1 MKLELTN
8 IFDLQPA
15 PRVLVE
21 ASAGTGKTYTIVG
34 IFIRLLIEKE
44 LTVEQIL
51 TVTFTKKATAELR
64 ERILSRLRECLSAV
78 ETGANPDKG
87 DEFLK
92 EFTARYS
99 GDLSVS
105 VKLSEAIRNFDDSQV
120 FTIHGFCQKILQEE
134 ALSAGTPFE
143 MAVNPSGNLY
153 EIAAED
159 FWRVFMDRHGADDA
173 GRYLISKLM
182 GVAST
187 PAELAGK
194 NGISTLLGKQ
204 YARPEGETLDDP
216 KAYIQELLSL
226 KSKIKQIYNA
236 EGDHI
241 YSKLKKCDI
250 KRYSGYLNSRWQS
263 ITDYV
268 NDEQFQLDKPDKLH
282 YFTAEYLYDESNLKK
297 NGSTV
302 EPHQFF
308 ELCSE
313 LENLVER
320 INRVDTTLIS
330 QAYNDIKARREKL
343 AKANDTYSYNDL
355 LISVRDALMDPKRGE
370 LLAKKLNRRYPV
382 ALVDEFQDTDP
393 IQYDIFKT
401 VYPADKQSSSLMM
414 IGDPKQAIYAFRGAD
429 LHTYFKARNDGVD
442 QEYTLKKNY
451 RSTVQ
456 YIKAVNHLF
465 EGEKQPFIEKGIEF
479 EPSAAGRKD
488 YIDSL
493 VVDENNQAPLQI
505 ISRRGVESNKGN
517 SCDFAFNETVSR
529 IAKLLQQTD
538 SEYAKIGDKRVN
550 AGDIAILISRNKDAY
565 NLQQRLKHAGI
576 DAVTKTDQ
584 NIFETLEAR
593 KIEMLMN
600 AVLNPTVHRMFNSG
614 LLTGVFGFDLTLLQ
628 DLSNDEDK
636 RQQLIGELT
645 DLADTWRRE
654 GFHSM
659 FYHLIYNE
667 QRLVNFSKVDR
678 SERVIT
684 NLFHLADLCASAE
697 KEHLLSPE
705 KLHTWLLRQMEQSDE
720 EEKELQLESDRNL
733 VKIMTIHSSKGLQFP
748 IVFCPTLWM
757 GYEPN
762 SFAGSAKKM
771 VEYHTEDSDDL
782 IINFDRERNDRRM
795 EAEYASDQESI
806 AEDVRKTYVALTRA
820 QYSTVVIWDS
830 HTNSNVSGL
839 GALTIGRQFVI
850 DSIKNKLKVKE
861 DDEITDSEFISQFET
876 LQETSGNLISLEMV
890 SHDSETDMEREFP
903 FSEEPEFSFLPYDGR
918 DRLEVQKKLESFT
931 SLAGHGSEPGVPDY
945 DQLLDNFS
953 APFDNNFENE
963 KEGELTIFDFP
974 KGATAGTA
982 IHKLFEHESFEFK
995 NAEADNHSQAIKET
1009 LDEYEFDLKWTPVI
1023 QQMIKDVAG
1032 CTMPG
1037 FDLGGLAVKNERR
1050 EMEFHF
1056 PAGSA
1061 DGASLL
1067 GVIRN
1072 EPVRTQEPNVGQRYM
1087 TGFID
1092 LVARQNGQYIII
1104 DYKSNYLGDTP
1115 KDYSQENLKE
1125 EILSASYDLQYHLYT
1140 VALVKFLRSKIPDF
1154 DYDTHFLGVAYL
1166 FVRGMKAGSDNGV
1179 WFYKPDKEVIT
1190 KLERMLSRKS

>member
-1 MKLELTN
+1 MKQELTN
-8 IFDLQPA
+8 IFDLKPA
-15 PRVLVE
+15 SRVLVE

-44 LTVEQIL
+44 LSVEQIL

-64 ERILSRLRECLSAV
+64 ERILSRLRECLTVV
-78 ETGANPDKG
+78 ETGGNPEG
-87 DEFLK
+87 SDEFLD
-92 EFTARYS
+92 EFERRYS

-105 VKLSEAIRNFDDSQV
+105 GKLREAIRNFDDSQV

-153 EIAAED
+153 ERAAED
-159 FWRVFMDRHGADDA
+159 YWRIFMDRHGADDA

-182 GVAST
+182 SIAST

-194 NGISTLLGKQ
+194 NGISTLLEKQ
-204 YARPEGETLDDP
+204 YARLEGETLDDP
-216 KAYIQELLSL
+216 KAYLQELLEL
-226 KSKIKQIYNA
+226 KSRIKQIYDA
-236 EGDHI
+236 EGDDI
-241 YSKLKKCDI
+241 YLKLKGCDI
-250 KRYSGYLNSRWQS
+250 KRYSAYLDSRWQS
-263 ITDYV
+263 IIDYV
-268 NDEQFQLDKPDKLH
+268 NDEQYQLDKPEKLQ
-282 YFTAEYLYDESNLKK
+282 YFTKDYLYDESRLKK
-297 NGSTV
+297 NGNPV
-302 EPHQFF
+302 ERHEFF

-313 LENLVER
+313 LERIVDG
-320 INRVDTTLIS
+320 INRVETTLVRW
-330 QAYNDIKARREKL
+330 AYDDIRIRREKL
-343 AKANDTYSYNDL
+343 SKSNDTYSYNDL
-355 LISVRDALMDPKRGE
+355 LISVRDALIDSERGNH
-370 LLAKKLNRRYPV
+370 LAEKLNRRYPV

-401 VYPADKQSSSLMM
+401 VYPAGKKDSSLMM

-442 QEYTLKKNY
+442 QEYTLKRNY

-465 EGEKQPFIEKGIEF
+465 DGDQQPFIEDNIEF
-479 EPSAAGRKD
+479 EPSAAGRND
-488 YIDSL
+488 HTDSL
-493 VVDENNQAPLQI
+493 LISGKVQAPLQVV
-505 ISRRGVESNKGN
+505 SRRGVETNKG
-517 SCDFAFNETVSR
+517 SACDFAFNETVSR

-538 SEYAKIGDKRVN
+538 SEYAKIGVKRLK

-565 NLQQRLKHAGI
+565 DLQQRLKQAGI
-576 DAVTKTDQ
+576 DSVTKTDQ

-593 KIEMLMN
+593 KMEMLIN
-600 AVLNPTVHRMFNSG
+600 AVLNPTVHRVFNSG
-614 LLTGVFGFDLTLLQ
+614 LLTGMFGFDLASLR
-628 DLSNDEDK
+628 DISADEDK
-636 RQQLIGELT
+636 RQQLTGELA
-645 DLADTWRRE
+645 DLAETWRRE
-654 GFHSM
+654 GFYSM
-659 FYHLIYNE
+659 FYHLIYKDR
-667 QRLVNFSKVDR
+667 RLVNFSRLNR
-678 SERVIT
+678 SERIIT
-684 NLFHLADLCASAE
+684 NLFHLADLCANAE

-771 VEYHTEDSDDL
+771 VEYHTGESEDL
-782 IINFDRERNDRRM
+782 IINFDRERNDRRI
-795 EAEYASDQESI
+795 EAEFASDLESV

-820 QYSTVVIWDS
+820 KYSTVVIWDS
-830 HTNSNVSGL
+830 HSNSNVSGL
-839 GALTIGRQFVI
+839 GASLIGRQLVI
-850 DSIKNKLKVKE
+850 DSINNKLKVKE
-861 DDEITDSEFISQFET
+861 DDEITDSDFISRFEN
-876 LQETSGNLISLEMV
+876 LQEISENLINLELVSPDREGDDETVSL
-890 SHDSETDMEREFP
+890 
-903 FSEEPEFSFLPYDGR
+903 FSEQPELSFRAYSGR

-953 APFDNNFENE
+953 APFDDGFENK
-963 KEGELTIFDFP
+963 KEDELNIFDFP

-982 IHKLFEHESFEFK
+982 IHKLFEHASFEF
-995 NAEADNHSQAIKET
+995 NGAEKDNHSGAIKEI
-1009 LDEYEFDLKWTPVI
+1009 LEEYDFDLKWAPVI
-1023 QQMIKDVAG
+1023 QQMIRDLAG
-1032 CTMPG
+1032 CNMPG
-1037 FDLGGLAVKNERR
+1037 FDLGGLAIKDERR

-1061 DGASLL
+1061 DGVSLL

-1072 EPVRTQEPNVGQRYM
+1072 EPVLPQEADAGQRYM

-1115 KDYSQENLKE
+1115 EDYSQGKLKE
-1125 EILSASYDLQYHLYT
+1125 EIMSASYDLQYHLYT
-1140 VALVKFLRSKIPDF
+1140 VALVKFLRSKISDF
-1154 DYDTHFLGVAYL
+1154 DYDTHFMGVAYL
-1166 FVRGMKAGSDNGV
+1166 FVRGMKAGSDKGV

-1190 KLERMLSRKS
+1190 KLERMLSRES